1 MAYYRVFQ
9 DADSGTDCGILFMGD
24 CMFEHAKAEVVAAAC
39 VFLEA
44 ALIFTEIDCLDDD
57 SRARRCNRTMDM
69 V

>member
-1 MAYYRVFQ
+1 MAYYRVFR

-24 CMFEHAKAEVVAAAC
+24 CMFEHAQDEVVAAAC

-57 SRARRCNRTMDM
+57 SRARRCNGPLDM

>member
-1 MAYYRVFQ
+1 MAYYRVFR
-9 DADSGTDCGILFMGD
+9 DADSGSDCGIFFTGD
-24 CMFEHAKAEVVAAAC
+24 CMFEPAQAEVVAAAC

-57 SRARRCNRTMDM
+57 SRARRCNGPLDM